1 MNDTINTK
9 FRDFAEQNVAPHY
22 VEAQTIGVEF
32 FNEGNLIE
40 EYCNVEF
47 QAIQYAL
54 EKANGKVDFSKEEF
68 LLYCKTMVY
77 SRISWVLNQKPTV
90 HPTEHIMVPSFLM
103 NIIMQIGIASDLSL
117 GITVEPANTPK
128 DFSPMPMEK
137 MRRISMRLESLS
149 GYEGG
154 FGYPRDK
161 TGAWDFMTMTLI
173 NNDIRRHD
181 ANAHP
186 VYAMMASVVG
196 PKLITSVLSPIV
208 NYGSTSTLE
217 GLLWQLTSI

>member
-22 VEAQTIGVEF
+22 VEAQTIEVEF

-54 EKANGKVDFSKEEF
+54 ERANGKVDFSKEEF

-161 TGAWDFMTMTLI
+161 TGAWDFMTMTMI

-181 ANAHP
+181 ATAHP

-208 NYGSTSTLE
+208 NYGSTRTLE